1 MVVHPLKRQYQLHRK
16 LNRKQGILNNYWVW
30 FLHYGCNKI
39 NVIGMQFCFRQTPP
53 TQAPVKQG
61 TSSASSGDL
70 ATAKELKAAQE
81 QISALSEQVL

>member
-1 MVVHPLKRQYQLHRK
+1 MAIIK
-16 LNRKQGILNNYWVW
+16 LML
-30 FLHYGCNKI
+30 LGCNF
-39 NVIGMQFCFRQTPP
+39 VFRQTPP

-81 QISALSEQVL
+81 QISTLSEQVL